1 MPTHNITKPY
11 PAVIVTCLL
20 GMLMILLTSPH
31 TWAQSATTP
40 VATEP
45 QPAPRKV
52 PAVPIESEP
61 TSKSADESAVVLSPF
76 EVTTDT
82 KGYYASNS
90 MSGTRFNTKVE
101 DLASSLTVVTKEQ
114 MSDFAM
120 LDINDIFLY
129 AASTEGSG
137 TYTAYSV
144 DRNGSVSDSVQSN
157 PTQANRVR
165 GIAPA
170 NVAYGN
176 IETMGRMPIDPIIID
191 GVEISRGPNAN
202 VFGLG
207 NPSGTVNQVPA
218 AANLTRDKSQV
229 SFRTD
234 SYEGYRQSLDVN
246 RVLIKNK
253 LAVRFGEAFQHEG
266 FVRKPSGVNTSR
278 FNAMVKYKPF
288 ANTTISG
295 SFLYYRM
302 NGNRPNFL
310 PPRDSISYW
319 AASGKPTWDPITQ
332 QVHLNGATVGTYPT
346 ATGLPDYFTNTFTG
360 STHSIAFV
368 DQNGLGYWSVPQ
380 VTLSTTPNSA
390 TNGIATPSAI
400 AGSVYNTVRFM
411 SPTPASGS
419 AAGKITAQPL
429 FSTTPTISDK
439 SLYDWSDVNIASVN
453 RAMDRTL
460 LTNLQVDQFF
470 FNTPRQML
478 VGQAGFMR
486 EDSQRYQRNLIG
498 VSNDNG
504 QSGQLLVDV
513 NEKLLDGTP
522 NPYFLRPYIG
532 TDQPRTTWEPA
543 KWDTYRVQLA
553 YKLDLTQEPTWL
565 KWLGV
570 HQLSGYD
577 EYKYRINRRYS
588 YRDAMVDSKAWIPAG
603 LSRGNQG
610 GITGGAA
617 AAPQLTRAY
626 YRYYVGDNKGSN
638 VDYAPSDFKY
648 GTYNFLWGNGNTGFN
663 NEPTGLGQVAVTD
676 ATGAASNT
684 KTILKTMGGVIHS
697 HFLDGKIVTTFGLR
711 EDKQYVKN
719 GSAPQGLNPDGTTFN
734 YASIDHWA
742 GGDYKFNSGKT
753 STAGVV
759 VRPLRDL
766 ALVNQWANQGSL
778 LTGFLG
784 DVLRGLSLTYN
795 KADSFTPQDPRI
807 NLYFQPLPNPEGHG
821 TDYGFGLN
829 LFGGKLVARFNHYEN
844 EQINARGNDAST
856 IAQRVT
862 RIDIT
867 STATFLLQTQALAWV
882 TAQNPTWTL
891 DQIHTEVGKQMGVP
905 WETQVSINNAFNAGS
920 IASTNDIQSKG
931 NELELN
937 YNPTKFWTVSGS
949 VTESK
954 SSTTNVSADISQW
967 IGERMKIW
975 TTITDP
981 RGPDHILGTA
991 DDAPVLWW
999 NQSYATGG
1007 QTPSQNYAAFVG
1019 TPFSVVKQLEGKS
1032 NPQIRRYNARVST
1045 NYRLA
1050 GIMENRIL
1058 RNFNVGGAVRWEGQ
1072 GAIGYYGQQQLPAIS
1087 TDLDASRPVYDK
1099 ANAYFDAFIGYRT
1112 RLWANKISANF
1123 QLNVRNIQES
1133 GHLQPIGA
1141 FPDGTP
1147 HTYRIVDPRQ
1157 FILQAS
1163 FDL

>member
-1 MPTHNITKPY
+1 MNP
-11 PAVIVTCLL
+11 VT
-20 GMLMILLTSPH
+20 LTSPSPAVDRRLRVALLLALSASLAC
-31 TWAQSATTP
+31 AQTAPAAADAVVIPPAPRLAVP
-40 VATEP
+40 VATTA
-45 QPAPRKV
+45 APEAKT
-52 PAVPIESEP
+52 E
-61 TSKSADESAVVLSPF
+61 ESAVVLSPF
-76 EVTTDT
+76 EVTGDT
-82 KGYYASNS
+82 KGYYSSNS

-129 AASTEGSG
+129 TASTEGSG

-176 IETMGRMPIDPIIID
+176 IETQGRMPIDPIIID
-191 GVEISRGPNAN
+191 GVEVSRGPNAN

-218 AANLTRDKSQV
+218 AANLTRDKSSV
-229 SFRTD
+229 SFRAD

-253 LAVRFGEAFQHEG
+253 LAVRFSEAFQHEG

-319 AASGKPTWDPITQ
+319 IASGKPTWDPITQ

-346 ATGLPDYFTNTFTG
+346 ATSLPDYFTNTFTG
-360 STHSIAFV
+360 STHSFAFV
-368 DQNGLGYWSVPQ
+368 DQNGLGYWSAPQ
-380 VTLSTTPNSA
+380 ATLSTSPNSA
-390 TNGIATPSAI
+390 TNGIATPTAI

-419 AAGKITAQPL
+419 ANGKITAQPL
-429 FSTTPTISDK
+429 FTTTPTVSDK
-439 SLYDWSDVNIASVN
+439 SLYDWSDINIASIN
-453 RAMDRTL
+453 RAMDRTY
-460 LTNLQVDQFF
+460 LTNLQIDQFF
-470 FNTPRQML
+470 FNTPRQQL
-478 VGQAGFMR
+478 AAQGSFMR

-498 VSNDNG
+498 VANDNG

-553 YKLDLTQEPTWL
+553 YKLDLSQEPNLL

-570 HQLSGYD
+570 HQISGYD

-588 YRDAMVDSKAWIPAG
+588 YRDAIVDNKAWIPVG

-617 AAPQLTRAY
+617 AAPALTRAY
-626 YRYYVGDNKGSN
+626 WRYYVGDANGSN
-638 VDYAPSDFKY
+638 VDYAPTDFKY
-648 GTYNFLWGNGNTGFN
+648 GTYNYNWGNSNTGFIK
-663 NEPTGLGQVAVTD
+663 EPTGLGQVAVTD
-676 ATGAASNT
+676 AAGGANNS
-684 KTILKTMGGVIHS
+684 KTVLKTMGGVIHS

-719 GSAPQGLNPDGTTFN
+719 GSAPQGLNPDGITYN
-734 YASIDHWA
+734 YATIDHWA
-742 GGDYKFNSGKT
+742 AGDYKFNSGKT
-753 STAGVV
+753 STSGVV
-759 VRPLRDL
+759 VRPLRDF
-766 ALVNQWANQGSL
+766 AFVNQMANSGSGF
-778 LTGFLG
+778 TGFLG

-795 KADSFTPQDPRI
+795 KADSFTPQDPRQT
-807 NLYFQPLPNPEGHG
+807 LYFQPLPNPEGHG

-829 LFGGKLVARFNHYEN
+829 LFGGKLIARFNHYEN
-844 EQINARGNDAST
+844 QQINARGGDAST

-867 STATFLLQTQALAWV
+867 STAAFLLKDQAFAWV
-882 TAQNPTWTL
+882 SAFNPTWTV
-891 DQIHTEVGKQMGVP
+891 DQVQTEVGRQMGIS
-905 WETQVSINNAFNAGS
+905 WDTQTALINAFNAGT
-920 IASTNDIQSKG
+920 IASTNDIDSKG

-937 YNPTKFWTVSGS
+937 YNPTKYWTVSGS

-954 SSTTNVSADISQW
+954 SITTNVSKDVTQW
-967 IGERMKIW
+967 ISDRMKIW

-981 RGPDHILGTA
+981 RGPDHIAGTA

-999 NQSYATGG
+999 NQAYTTGG

-1019 TPFSVVKQLEGKS
+1019 TPFSVIKQLDGKS

-1050 GIMENRIL
+1050 GITENKIL
-1058 RNFNVGGAVRWEGQ
+1058 RNMNVGGAIRWEDK
-1072 GAIGYYGQQQLPAIS
+1072 GAIGYYGQQQLPAVI
-1087 TDLDASRPVYDK
+1087 TDLDASRPIYDK
-1099 ANAYFDAFIGYRT
+1099 ANFYFDAFVGYRM
-1112 RLWANKISANF
+1112 RLWNNKVGANF
-1123 QLNVRNIQES
+1123 QLNVRNLQEK

-1141 FPDGTP
+1141 YPDGTP
-1147 HTYRIVDPRQ
+1147 NTYRIVDPRQ